1 MRRRAVLCRVTGLFP
16 IAPEVHVHAAPRP
29 AGTSRRFLS
38 IPTLFLTFCL
48 IAGSLISL
56 SAPVTAQS
64 ALNCAPATPAASPAA
79 SLSAIPELPGVTVP
93 DGATKVTFG
102 YTPISIFAPVFLA
115 YEKGYFAGYGLDV
128 ELVSFP
134 GGSDMVLQA
143 ATGNLDVGIGGAG
156 PAYWNAASQD
166 LGLKLIAPGHAEGNP
181 VASPLMISKQA
192 CEDGSI
198 ASVADLAGKKVS
210 VNAPGAT
217 ELWLAKALEPA
228 GLTLNDIDLQFL
240 AFPDAV
246 AALQSGALDA
256 AIVGEPLASAA
267 ENQGIAVRLVDDMAI
282 EGIWP
287 TMIFGNEE
295 WISSNP
301 DAAAGVVAG
310 YLRASQDLMTNFND
324 PINLAI
330 IQKYTDVD
338 PALIAQSVKPVYS
351 TDGEISLDS
360 LSLLQQFFRERG
372 QLDYDEDI
380 DPASLVDPAPMQKA
394 LELLG
399 Q

>member
-1 MRRRAVLCRVTGLFP
+1 VSL
-16 IAPEVHVHAAPRP
+16 AAPV
-29 AGTSRRFLS
+29 S
-38 IPTLFLTFCL
+38 
-48 IAGSLISL
+48 
-56 SAPVTAQS
+56 AQS
-64 ALNCAPATPAASPAA
+64 ALNCAPATPAASPVAD
-79 SLSAIPELPGVTVP
+79 LSTIPDLPGVTVP

-115 YEKGYFAGYGLDV
+115 YEKGYFAEYGLDV

-198 ASVADLAGKKVS
+198 TSVADLAGKKVS

-228 GLTLNDIDLQFL
+228 GLTLNDIDQQFL

-310 YLRASQDLMTNFND
+310 YLRASQDLMTDFND

-380 DPASLVDPAPMQKA
+380 DPASLVDPMPMQKA